1 MPVSGI
7 RLLEQFRRINAD
19 VLRDLGALRVQ
30 MRVTLS
36 YFVEP
41 SPGEVGWKD
50 RYRYA
55 SHGLRFE
62 LNGPGEPEADFIA
75 RINRKARKDD
85 EHPGTEG
92 AGDHWTIR
100 EARNVGSIH
109 SDIWSGMATELALSN
124 LIAVHPSVGWW
135 RERHYLNRYGRRSRY
150 ALIVSFALPGQKIDI
165 YTPVALRLGVLTN
178 VTITI

>member
-1 MPVSGI
+1 
-7 RLLEQFRRINAD
+7 
-19 VLRDLGALRVQ
+19 